1 MATSPGLFFWQDKL
15 GKANPHCVQFLW
27 QITAAQT
34 ISQIPQGTPV
44 LTTFAAIASQSTI
57 DDFLGT
63 TNEFLIAQFDATAMG
78 VDSFGCIVN
87 MAKQA
92 DELYAAEAFFDN
104 GTLVQRVIPSVATL
118 TSSSLSTQAAVG
130 SYGNLAMRAVLTG
143 LDAATSGIL
152 GMNFYFRSK

>member
-15 GKANPHCVQFLW
+15 GKANPHCLQFMW

-57 DDFLGT
+57 DNFLGT
-63 TNEFLIAQFDATAMG
+63 TNEFLIAQFDAVSMG
-78 VDSFGCIVN
+78 VDSFGCIVDMN
-87 MAKQA
+87 KQVS
-92 DELYAAEAFFDN
+92 ELYAAEAYFDD
-104 GTLVQRVIPSVATL
+104 GTLVQRAVPAVATL
-118 TSSSLSTQAAVG
+118 SSSSLSTQAAAG
-130 SYGNLAMRAVLTG
+130 SYGNLAIRAVLTG

-152 GMNFYFRSK
+152 CVKLYFKSK